1 MGFYLMLTLAALTA
15 LAELAPLC
23 LITAPNIINLGEEE
37 TVAVQLHDATG
48 VIKMRLYFEDQ
59 REYPYKRLSDE
70 IEISLNGGNQYQ
82 AVAKLTVDP
91 TKYVL
96 SKQQRS
102 KNLPNPYVTLVAIN
116 NVFKN
121 PMKELITLSTRK
133 GYIFIQTDKPIY
145 TPSEIVNFR
154 IYTLDNY
161 MAPSDATVEI
171 NIFNSKGLRI
181 YYAVKRTHQILKQH
195 ITIPDV
201 EQAGNWK
208 IVASFHDFPMSN
220 STAEFQVKEYVLPS
234 FEVKIQAFKPY
245 YMLKEKSFPFNIS
258 ARYTYGKGISGIA
271 YVRFGVIDEVGN
283 RIFLPDIEIQ
293 TSLQDG
299 LGNVTL
305 LTETLLTTAEKRNV
319 TDLEGFHLYIAV
331 MAFETASGELEET
344 ESTNVKIVTTPY
356 LVDLSKTKQYFSP
369 EGSFSILA
377 TTTYPDG
384 TAAPNVKMKAEV
396 HVAGGH
402 GGSINLE
409 GTGNQDG
416 ETVLTFKVPK
426 MALGLH
432 ITVIAEGSSS
442 DITSKVITA
451 TPFHSKSK
459 SYLSIEVPHTIL
471 GPGEAMDVTFK
482 DITPGI
488 DKPTYIYYVMV
499 SKGKVIRANRVQR
512 TDTTKVRLPFHFDMV
527 PAFRLIAYFYTK
539 LQEVVADSVWVDV
552 RDVCKGQIKVTPSKE
567 EYRPAETMEFLI
579 ETDQAG
585 KVALAAV
592 DTAVY
597 ILNKQNKLTPKKMFD
612 YMNSYD
618 LACSPGGGHNTEQ
631 VFYDAG
637 LTFLSSFG
645 FEANRRLEYNCK
657 RRKQRQKR
665 AYTYYAEFS
674 KIVNKQSNPVLKKCC
689 NDGAKLSP
697 MRFSC
702 EKRVTKAKHSSPDC
716 QQVFLECC
724 KQATTLREKIQKS
737 KRRLNLARTDV
748 IENENAIDEN
758 DIRLRSF
765 FPQTWLWDVLD
776 VPESG
781 RLSHKTVL
789 PDSITTWE
797 MQAIGISERQGFCI
811 VEPTKFRVFQ
821 DFFVSLKLPYSV
833 KRHEQLEVKAVVYNY
848 RPESL
853 EVTVMLKTT
862 QELCSPDNMD
872 GKQKVTVPGNS
883 AVPVYFSVVPLDIGE
898 IPLHVTAHASSKISD
913 AVQKN
918 LKVVAEGVL
927 MSTHYEYNLDGAG
940 AKTRTIEIPDMD
952 NTIPGVE
959 SEAYA
964 SIKGGAMGESAQ
976 NCLNLEGVEK
986 LIRLPTG
993 CAEQTMVKM
1002 SPAIHAMRY
1011 LDASEQWIYLKAD
1024 SKDKAIE
1031 MIQSGYTT
1039 ILTFKKDDGSYGA
1052 FLTRPSS
1059 IWLTAFIA
1067 KELTRCKAYIEV
1079 EDAYIRESISYLVSK
1094 QLASGAF
1101 NDPNPLY
1108 DRTMQGGVGGAEVDA
1123 SLTSFVIVAM
1133 HHALEAYPRNETS
1146 EVSASIHKAV
1156 TYLSQRLDS
1165 LQRPFAVAITAY
1177 ALTLVRPRSD
1187 IATQAQSKLRGLATC
1202 DDGNK
1207 QCYWKADESL
1217 RLVGET
1223 RKRKVP
1229 EASSISVE
1237 ATAYALLQTLLVND
1251 KEYATSIA
1259 RWLTEQRKYGGGFRS
1274 TQDTVVAL
1282 EALSQYSIQLFDVED
1297 LNLTV
1302 ELCNPRGKKETVNL
1316 SKMTALTVSAFQVRP
1331 GEQMVVNIE
1340 GKGKGTLTIVQTYRT
1355 MKVTDSVCDYYKLEV
1370 SLQGELEYKSSFDY
1384 EDDLGDYYNYDYE
1397 SPSADEP
1404 MSRIEWFDLRTRRK
1418 RQAVGSSEK
1427 ESSLL
1432 YTVCVSTNGLNA
1444 TGMAIVDISLLSGLE
1459 PNIQDLEERVKSTDK
1474 YIDRYDLG
1482 AGKLFL
1488 YFYEITNINECVSF
1502 GAKQIAPIG
1511 MVQPAN
1517 AVIYDYYNPERRC
1530 NIFYSAPK
1538 QSNMVSKL
1546 CSEDVCV
1553 CAEGRCPKIKSTFSK
1568 MMTDNTRFSF
1578 ACFSPIVD
1586 YAYVIKVLN
1595 TTQDGV
1601 FDYYAVDVTQTL
1613 HISKDEALLTGN
1625 TFRSLIK
1632 RQSCEFSMK
1641 PDKKYLV
1648 MGKDFSSTDT
1658 TDSKG
1663 NIQYFLNHEVWVEQI
1678 PEETKCRA
1686 TRSRKACK
1694 LLHDFMQN
1702 YGLEQCALK

>member
-1 MGFYLMLTLAALTA
+1 
-15 LAELAPLC
+15 
-23 LITAPNIINLGEEE
+23 
-37 TVAVQLHDATG
+37 
-48 VIKMRLYFEDQ
+48 MRLYFEDQ

-82 AVAKLTVDP
+82 AVAKLTASIHHIP
-91 TKYVL
+91 
-96 SKQQRS
+96 
-102 KNLPNPYVTLVAIN
+102 PCP
-116 NVFKN
+116 
-121 PMKELITLSTRK
+121 
-133 GYIFIQTDKPIY
+133 
-145 TPSEIVNFR
+145 VNFFFQLC
-154 IYTLDNY
+154 YSYNNLNQ
-161 MAPSDATVEI
+161 
-171 NIFNSKGLRI
+171 NSKGLRI

-356 LVDLSKTKQYFSP
+356 LIDLSKTKQYFSP

-402 GGSINLE
+402 GGRINLE

-432 ITVIAEGSSS
+432 ITVKMLIQSYDDALLFLQEF
-442 DITSKVITA
+442 T

-797 MQAIGISERQGFCI
+797 MQAIGISERQGRFCI

-918 LKVVAEGVL
+918 LKVVVEGVL

-1165 LQRPFAVAITAY
+1165 LQRSFAVAITAY

-1432 YTVCVSTNGLNA
+1432 YTVCVRYTNL
-1444 TGMAIVDISLLSGLE
+1444 
-1459 PNIQDLEERVKSTDK
+1459 RH
-1474 YIDRYDLG
+1474 R
-1482 AGKLFL
+1482 
-1488 YFYEITNINECVSF
+1488 
-1502 GAKQIAPIG
+1502 AP
-1511 MVQPAN
+1511 
-1517 AVIYDYYNPERRC
+1517 
-1530 NIFYSAPK
+1530 
-1538 QSNMVSKL
+1538 
-1546 CSEDVCV
+1546 
-1553 CAEGRCPKIKSTFSK
+1553 
-1568 MMTDNTRFSF
+1568 
-1578 ACFSPIVD
+1578 
-1586 YAYVIKVLN
+1586 
-1595 TTQDGV
+1595 
-1601 FDYYAVDVTQTL
+1601 
-1613 HISKDEALLTGN
+1613 
-1625 TFRSLIK
+1625 
-1632 RQSCEFSMK
+1632 
-1641 PDKKYLV
+1641 
-1648 MGKDFSSTDT
+1648 
-1658 TDSKG
+1658 
-1663 NIQYFLNHEVWVEQI
+1663 
-1678 PEETKCRA
+1678 
-1686 TRSRKACK
+1686 
-1694 LLHDFMQN
+1694 
-1702 YGLEQCALK
+1702 